1 MKEEKNNGYIRKK
14 SSEFRGTER
23 CQVLRKYDQLNTV
36 LDTIKESNYDE
47 AILIKDILKGYLTGD
62 FVTTEFRG
70 LIEEGLDDGTML
82 LPEQRTAKVE
92 RLYKLLYRA
101 AVSETRKPEFVKP
114 GKVYEGG
121 YEVLVSP
128 DVVFRDKDSL
138 ELVLYRVGK
147 PNVTQNG
154 RKQDGSVKNCLE
166 LYFLLKYARTM
177 VPVGKTYTIKAS
189 YYFMRK
195 TTDTSTGVFDEDF
208 FSGSGG
214 NVVTLEE
221 KYVGGN
227 VEPSELDDL
236 FADQLLE
243 FTYGVEQCSDQV
255 CAYCKMHTQCFW
267 QKNPEQYE
275 KKSLSGKQG
284 KITPSDAQQEVIDF
298 RTGYCKVNAGAGT
311 GKTECM
317 TERGARMFAEGVDPK
332 KMLFITFTDAGA
344 IEMKERLSKKAEAR
358 GLNIKPEDI
367 MAMTFNAFDF
377 TIVKENYQELG
388 FKYKPRV
395 IDRVRNCVVITEL
408 LEEYPVAGLDY
419 LNYTMDHGA
428 LVCVLKAF
436 EIIKTEQIDP
446 DDPFATGKLD
456 DYFNETGLSRFMT
469 GVSLS
474 QIISLYKK
482 YDEILKEDCLVQFA
496 DQEPLANRFIDAH
509 PDYLE
514 ERFGFEHIIVD
525 EFQDSNDGQLDK
537 IKRLCACP
545 SFKSLMVVGD
555 DAQAIYS
562 FRHTSPENIIHF
574 FEKMEVTGTELF
586 LTENRRSH
594 EEIID
599 LANKV
604 NDLNK
609 EKVAKTMVSTR
620 GTGGKAAVKGF
631 FKKAEEYEN
640 ISNQIRNLIDS
651 GVQPEDIAFI
661 AFTRDEII
669 EMSSVLSKK
678 GIPWVMKN
686 PLLLMKNSRVNAALS
701 LAMAFYEPDASKCYF
716 DYLVAKYD
724 GDLLDNMTD
733 DEIVNSVDILQSE
746 FNALED
752 MPFEVQRAIFHQYLE
767 DIKGNDEIYSH
778 FLDLIYDNEDLQSEL
793 EYIMNFKRFGE
804 REEKKMEQSYQGV
817 VLTTAHSSKG
827 LEWKYVFNSISKY
840 DNEYLHGN
848 SKKAEARKEEM
859 RRLLFVSLTR
869 ARDEVFVSG
878 QFIAFGTKEQGYT
891 QNQFLEEVH
900 YLLGENYDP
909 VDHEAERKKQEKE
922 KQKAERKTSR
932 TKKNVSDNQ
941 KCAS

>member
-1 MKEEKNNGYIRKK
+1 MKIENNGYIRKK
-14 SSEFRGTER
+14 SSEFRGTDR
-23 CQVLRKYDQLNTV
+23 CQVLRKYDKLNTV
-36 LDTIKESNYDE
+36 LDTVKESNYDE
-47 AILIKDILKGYLTGD
+47 AILIKDILKGYLSGD

-70 LIEEGLDDGTML
+70 LIEEGLDDGNML
-82 LPEQRTAKVE
+82 LPEQRHAKVE

-101 AVSETRKPEFVKP
+101 AVSEKRKPEFVKS
-114 GKVYEGG
+114 GKVYEAG
-121 YEVLVSP
+121 YEVLVNP
-128 DVVFRDKDSL
+128 DVVFRDNNSL

-154 RKQDGSVKNCLE
+154 KKQDGSVKNCLE

-177 VPVGKTYTIKAS
+177 VPVGETYTIKAS

-195 TTDTSTGVFDEDF
+195 TTDTSTGIFDEDF
-208 FSGSGG
+208 FSGNGG

-221 KYVGGN
+221 KYVGGS
-227 VEPSELDDL
+227 VEPSELDDI
-236 FADQLLE
+236 FADQLVE
-243 FTYGVEQCSDQV
+243 YTYGVEQCSDQV
-255 CAYCKMHTQCFW
+255 CAYCKMYTQCFW
-267 QKNPEQYE
+267 QKNPKQYE

-284 KITPSDAQQEVIDF
+284 KITPSEAQQKVIDF

-358 GLNIKPEDI
+358 GLDIKPEDI

-388 FKYKPRV
+388 FKSKPRV
-395 IDRVRNCVVITEL
+395 IDRVRNSVIITEL
-408 LEEYPVAGLDY
+408 LEENPVAGLDY
-419 LNYTMDHGA
+419 LNYNMDHGA
-428 LVCVLKAF
+428 LLCVLKAF
-436 EIIKTEQIDP
+436 DIIKTEHIDP

-456 DYFNETGLSRFMT
+456 DFINETGLTRFMT

-482 YDEILKEDCLVQFA
+482 YDEILMEDCLVQFA
-496 DQEPLANRFIDAH
+496 DQEPLANRYIDAH

-555 DAQAIYS
+555 DSQAIYS

-574 FEKMEVTGTELF
+574 FEKMEVDGTELF

-594 EEIID
+594 EEIIE
-599 LANKV
+599 LANKI
-604 NDLNK
+604 NDLNT

-669 EMSSVLSKK
+669 EMSSILSKK

-701 LAMAFYEPDASKCYF
+701 LAMSFYEPDASKCYF

-724 GDLLDNMTD
+724 GDLLDHMTD
-733 DEIVNSVDILQSE
+733 DEIATSVDILHSE
-746 FNALED
+746 FNAIED

-804 REEKKMEQSYQGV
+804 HEEKKMEQSYQGV

-840 DNEYLHGN
+840 DNEYLHGKT
-848 SKKAEARKEEM
+848 KKAIDRKEEM

-900 YLLGENYDP
+900 YLLDETYDP
-909 VDHEAERKKQEKE
+909 VDHEAERKRLEKE
-922 KQKAERKTSR
+922 KLKAERKSSRGRKNTSD
-932 TKKNVSDNQ
+932 KQ
-941 KCAS
+941 CAS